1 MRQRR
6 QRKKMKVSELIAELK
21 KLPPGDII
29 LAKVIGDDEAADII
43 DIRVGYGTEIGFS
56 EIVVDRSEELQ
67 SRAEQL
73 AEMAA
78 EY

>member
-29 LAKVIGDDEAADII
+29 LAKVIGDGEAADII
-43 DIRVGYGTEIGFS
+43 DIRVGYGTEIGLS
-56 EIVVDRSEELQ
+56 MIVVDRSEELQ